1 MKWAS
6 LLLLALPLSS
16 LADKPLVSRPAIQ
29 SAEKN
34 FEARIGKLWPDD
46 PVAFWVYP
54 QGMYING
61 FGAVFSAQVNLAQG
75 TAISPF
81 HPSVTKEE
89 VERIHHKKIERMIQ
103 FRQAMEDVLLSS
115 AASLDTV
122 PADEQI
128 VLGVSFFYWNWED
141 TAGLPQQLV
150 MRAPKRAL
158 ILAKSGQ
165 ADHAK
170 LSAAMSV
177 QEF

>member
-1 MKWAS
+1 MKWAC
-6 LLLLALPLSS
+6 LLLVALPLSS
-16 LADKPLVSRPAIQ
+16 LADKPLVSRPAIMA
-29 SAEKN
+29 AEKN
-34 FEARIGKLWPDD
+34 FESHIGKLWPDD

-75 TAISPF
+75 TAITPF
-81 HPSVTKEE
+81 HQSITKEE
-89 VERIHHKKIERMIQ
+89 IVRLHNKKLERMTQ
-103 FRQAMEDVLLSS
+103 FRQAMEDIMLSS

-128 VLGVSFFYWNWED
+128 ALGVSFFYWNWED
-141 TAGLPQQLV
+141 TTGLPQQLV

-158 ILAKSGQ
+158 VMAKSGQ
-165 ADHAK
+165 MDHAK
-170 LSAAMSV
+170 LTASMSV

>member
-1 MKWAS
+1 MKWAG
-6 LLLLALPLSS
+6 LLLIALPFSS

-29 SAEKN
+29 SVEKN
-34 FEARIGKLWPDD
+34 FEARIGKLWPED

-75 TAISPF
+75 TAITPF

-89 VERIHHKKIERMIQ
+89 IDRIHHKKVERMRE
-103 FRQAMEDVLLSS
+103 FRQAMEDILVSS

-128 VLGVSFFYWNWED
+128 ALGVSFFYWNWED
-141 TAGLPQQLV
+141 TTGLPQQLV
-150 MRAPKRAL
+150 MRAPKRVL
-158 ILAKSGQ
+158 VMAKSGQ
-165 ADHAK
+165 TDRAK
-170 LSAAMSV
+170 LSAALSV

>member
-29 SAEKN
+29 AAEKN
-34 FEARIGKLWPDD
+34 FEARVGKLWPDD

-54 QGMYING
+54 QGMYIKS

-75 TAISPF
+75 TGISPF

-89 VERIHHKKIERMIQ
+89 VDRIHRKKMDRMVQ
-103 FRQAMEDVLLSS
+103 FRQAMQEVMVSS

-128 VLGVSFFYWNWED
+128 ALGVSFFYWNWED
-141 TAGLPQQLV
+141 TTGLPQQLV

-158 ILAKSGQ
+158 ILVKSGQ
-165 ADHAK
+165 TDRAK
-170 LSAAMSV
+170 LAAVLSV